1 MVSFFGIKLGGDKKK
16 AQKNQGKQ
24 PPQQWNRIDQNTL
37 GQGQYFGQS
46 QAPGRPQFPN
56 ASSRPGTS
64 QNAAPPPSNWRAVF
78 NNPGMASSMTDLT
91 PPSMGALRHNA
102 SESNLRTNFANGST
116 TSLALPASLGGT
128 GARPGT
134 PSRPT
139 TTKAEWVNPLHVHFC
154 KSNSASRPGTP
165 TVATP
170 KSPLGQ
176 FEFDLK
182 PAPAPTKAPT
192 RTPADAPAEAQAE
205 APVEPAPRSK
215 QNERQPVAE
224 RHGYPSPPGSDRS
237 SDGAF
242 PPLNPSLASAAP
254 DLQPST
260 DNRRNAPSA
269 LSKVDRAAASLP
281 SPTPSSPLTGSEDK
295 PDTPVIHNVPA
306 RRDTLAF
313 HQPRRLSVKMEFD
326 DERQKEARKTQHIE
340 GFRGNFA
347 DFNFGATA
355 KSPSFDMPAVNSVDT
370 SSGERPSVSTESAQ
384 ARERV
389 QSPSIAGSFSQ
400 RSVRSP
406 ESPMSRPSVSTS
418 VSAMSSYN
426 ERPESPVIKLPTGAP
441 RENSRRTGPPPAA
454 VCARRGN
461 ANPFGRT
468 SPPRG
473 FNTRFDS
480 AKQTRAP
487 PPRPLFPTPN
497 LASHEGASPS
507 PRSPYGPPPNQN
519 NYIRDDIEPPRRP
532 RSRPPSSPFSRPP
545 MAGDFPK
552 SKGLPRGRQPEKP
565 RCSTEDNNDDDDGS
579 VYDDPAWPEFDRAE
593 PRYSAMPAPLAT
605 PRSDPNRSPALP
617 PRLPSPTFP
626 SLAKSIS
633 TSSED
638 LAKSFELHFDAP
650 LSSGLIPSLEQ
661 RPGPSSGE
669 VSPKRVEAKKA
680 PPRPAVMTLPPSSSS
695 KDVSAMKSPVEPR
708 FQGGFI

>member
-237 SDGAF
+237 SDGA
-242 PPLNPSLASAAP
+242 
-254 DLQPST
+254 
-260 DNRRNAPSA
+260 A

-295 PDTPVIHNVPA
+295 PDTPVIRNVPA

-418 VSAMSSYN
+418 VSAMSLYN
-426 ERPESPVIKLPTGAP
+426 ERPESPVIKLPAGAP

-454 VCARRGN
+454 VGARRGN

-468 SPPRG
+468 SPLEG
-473 FNTRFDS
+473 S
-480 AKQTRAP
+480 TRASIRP
-487 PPRPLFPTPN
+487 SRLARRRPDPCFRRPTWHRMRAPRRVRAVP
-497 LASHEGASPS
+497 ASPAAIS
-507 PRSPYGPPPNQN
+507 ATVKL
-519 NYIRDDIEPPRRP
+519 
-532 RSRPPSSPFSRPP
+532 PFSRPP

-680 PPRPAVMTLPPSSSS
+680 PPRLAVMTLPPSSSS